1 MTPITRPAAAV
12 TMNTMNR
19 LKMSNQRTLTSSAS
33 SFPKITVPTILLADH
48 VFAGQAQV

>member
-12 TMNTMNR
+12 TMNTKNR
-19 LKMSNQRTLTSSAS
+19 LKMSNQRTFTSSAS